1 MALISELNGMFR
13 ELAESAPA
21 GIFVVQDRV
30 FRYVNT
36 CFAGMFDTEVHELT
50 GHLDPF
56 SLVEPADHA
65 TLRQHLDKCI
75 SGAVRASQFGVRARS
90 RKNRA
95 FHAEIHATRIN
106 YQDAPAVAGI
116 VRAVATPAHPE
127 DDPRSC
133 AAEFRRIVDNMIDT
147 FYRTDADGSLVL
159 ASPSVLD
166 LLGWTP
172 EELLGRRLADLY
184 VDPRGREIFLEKL
197 QANAGQVIAYE
208 AALRRKD
215 GTEVWVETNSHYY
228 RGENGQICGVE
239 GTVRNITRRK
249 HTEAALRES
258 EERFRRIQ
266 EFSSAG
272 IAVSERGIIADC
284 NRSLERISGYER
296 AELIGMDGVLLVT
309 PEYRD
314 IARAHIRNGNE
325 QAYISA
331 GLRKDGTIYPV
342 EITGKNIPFNGRFF
356 RVTEFQDIS
365 NRVRAEQE
373 RDALH
378 KQLQQAQKMEAIG
391 LLTGGIAHDFNN
403 IMTSILGFTKLA
415 IRHCGN
421 SQDRK
426 LLELLQP
433 IVVSG
438 ERAANLVTQMLAFS
452 RESMPSDLKPLALA
466 ESIDEV
472 LALLQPMLPDSIDI
486 VRDYTDNV
494 PCIHADPVQL
504 HQVMTNLCINA
515 RDAMKEGGIL
525 RIGINGKVHYTG
537 QCASCH
543 GMIDNEYVE
552 LCISDSGPGIDAAL
566 LSRIFQPFF
575 TTKEIGKGTGMGLAM
590 VHGIVHRFKGHIAVE
605 SKPGQGSTFRILLP
619 AIAGDVL
626 QYHGAPAPSAAES
639 VVSRGAR
646 LLVVDDEQLLC
657 AFFSEMFGMTG
668 YQVAAYTDP
677 FAALAAF
684 ELNPYAFDLV
694 LTDQTMPGLTGKELV
709 AKLRTYRSDL
719 PIVMCTGYSE
729 HLDESKAAALGAAA
743 FLPKPID
750 MNRLLEIVARLTQ
763 QAAPGKL
770 T

>member
-1 MALISELNGMFR
+1 MFR
-13 ELAESAPA
+13 ELAESAPL
-21 GIFVVQDRV
+21 GIFVLQGSV
-30 FRYVNT
+30 FRYVNAS
-36 CFAGMFDTEVHELT
+36 FAGMFDTHVNELA
-50 GHLDPF
+50 GYLDLL
-56 SLVEPADHA
+56 SLVEPADHSA
-65 TLRQHLDKCI
+65 LREHLDQCI
-75 SGAVRASQFGVRARS
+75 SGAVLASHFVMRAIS
-90 RKNRA
+90 RKNRR
-95 FHAEIHATRIN
+95 FSAEIHAMCIN
-106 YQDAPAVAGI
+106 YQDAPAVAGL
-116 VRAVATPAHPE
+116 VRVVAVPAQAE
-127 DDPRSC
+127 EEPRGL

-147 FYRTDADGSLVL
+147 FYRTDSEGRLVL
-159 ASPSVLD
+159 ASPSVLE

-172 EELLGRRLADLY
+172 DELVGRRLADLY

-197 QANAGQVIAYE
+197 QANAGRVIAYE

-215 GTEVWVETNSHYY
+215 GTEVWVETNAHYY
-228 RGENGQICGVE
+228 RGENGQIYGVE
-239 GTVRNITRRK
+239 GTVRNITGRK
-249 HTEAALRES
+249 RTEAALRES

-272 IAVSERGIIADC
+272 IAVNERGIITDC
-284 NRSLERISGYER
+284 NRLLERITGYER

-309 PEYRD
+309 AEYRD

-325 QAYISA
+325 QTYISA
-331 GLRKDGTIYPV
+331 GLRKDGTTYPV

-415 IRHCGN
+415 IQHCGN

-426 LLELLQP
+426 LLDLLQP
-433 IVVSG
+433 ILVSG
-438 ERAANLVTQMLAFS
+438 ERAANLVTQMLASS
-452 RESMPSDLKPLALA
+452 REGVPSDLKPLALA
-466 ESIDEV
+466 ASIDEV
-472 LALLQPMLPDSIDI
+472 LTLLQPMLPDNIDI
-486 VRDYTDNV
+486 VRDYADNV
-494 PCIHADPVQL
+494 PYIHADPVQL

-515 RDAMKEGGIL
+515 RDAMRDGGIL
-525 RIGINGKVHYTG
+525 RVCLSGKIHCSG

-543 GMIDNEYVE
+543 AMIDDEYVE
-552 LCISDSGPGIDAAL
+552 LRISDSGPGINAEL

-590 VHGIVHRFKGHIAVE
+590 VHGIVHRFKGHITVE
-605 SKPGQGSTFRILLP
+605 SKPGQGSAFRIFLP
-619 AIAGDVL
+619 TIADDVL
-626 QYHGAPAPSAAES
+626 QHHSASAPLTAAPVA
-639 VVSRGAR
+639 SRGAR

-668 YQVAAYTDP
+668 YQVAAYTNPLD
-677 FAALAAF
+677 ALAAF
-684 ELNPYAFDLV
+684 ERNPYAFDLV

-709 AKLRTYRSDL
+709 AKLRTYRTDL
-719 PIVMCTGYSE
+719 PIIMCTGYSE
-729 HLDESKAAALGAAA
+729 HLDESKATALGAAA

-750 MNRLLEIVARLTQ
+750 MNRLLETVARLTQ
-763 QAAPGKL
+763 QATDAAS
-770 T
+770 